1 MEIVC
6 SRCHQT
12 VRTEDCYCPVCGLPQ
27 FVYSA
32 DETAAPIQ
40 PERWNEAVRD
50 ASSVAWKP
58 ALRAAMVLA
67 VPAGLLCSG
76 FPYLGFYG
84 LLWMLA
90 AGTWAVVLYMR
101 SQRPAWITIGAG
113 ARIGLVTGILGG
125 WIAAASMAFSL
136 FAMRVF
142 FHQGKVF
149 DDAYQQGI
157 VDKMVEQWVATGRD
171 AHGIAVDKAELLSP
185 TGRGAL
191 TLTIVLML
199 TVVLLVFATA
209 GGALGARLMGRTRRP
224 EV

>member
-1 MEIVC
+1 MEITC

-27 FVYSA
+27 LVYSA
-32 DETAAPIQ
+32 DDASGPIQ

-58 ALRAAMVLA
+58 ALRVAMVLA

-76 FPYLGFYG
+76 FPILGFFG
-84 LLWMLA
+84 LLWMLV

-113 ARIGLVTGILGG
+113 ARIGLVTGLMGG
-125 WIAAASMAFSL
+125 WFAAASMAFAL
-136 FAMRVF
+136 FAMRML
-142 FHQGKVF
+142 FHQGKAIDDVF
-149 DDAYQQGI
+149 QQG
-157 VDKMVEQWVATGRD
+157 VNKVVEQWVASGLD
-171 AHGIAVDKAELLSP
+171 AHTIAVDKAELLSP
-185 TGRGAL
+185 TGRGAASL
-191 TLTIVLML
+191 SAVLML